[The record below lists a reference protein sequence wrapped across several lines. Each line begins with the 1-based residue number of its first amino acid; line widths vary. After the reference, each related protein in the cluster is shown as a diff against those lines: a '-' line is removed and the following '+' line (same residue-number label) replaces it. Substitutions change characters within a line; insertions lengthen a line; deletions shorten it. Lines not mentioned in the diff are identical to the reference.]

1 MKSKIGIIGFGNMG
15 SAIGQRLKLRYQIY
29 AFDKDRNKT
38 QNLSD
43 INVVDNVIAL
53 VNIAETVI
61 LAVKPQD
68 FDSVLRQIKGYVQD
82 KLIVSIAA
90 GIPTG
95 YIEKRL
101 NEAKVVR
108 VMPNLPS
115 KIGRGMS
122 CLSKGRLASGQD
134 LNFTEQLFK
143 NLGETISLSEDMMD
157 AATAIS
163 GSGPGYNYYLNE
175 GKTLEEI
182 KKYTED
188 SFIPSLT
195 ASAQKLGFSPEQ
207 AKILAVTTGIGSV
220 VFLEETKLSPAEA
233 KKQVA
238 SKGGTTEA
246 GLEVL
251 QKKGSLDEAT
261 LAAKKRAEELSK
273 KE

>member
-1 MKSKIGIIGFGNMG
+1 MKKKIGIIGFGNMG
-15 SAIGQRLKLRYQIY
+15 SAIGERLKEKYQIY

-43 INVVDNVIAL
+43 INIVDNVIAL

-68 FDSVLRQIKGYVQD
+68 VDSVLGQIKGYVQD

-108 VMPNLPS
+108 VMPNLPA
-115 KIGRGMS
+115 KIGAGIS
-122 CLSKGRLASGQD
+122 CLCRGRLAEEGD
-134 LNFTEQLFK
+134 LNFVEQLFK
-143 NLGETISLSEDMMD
+143 NLGETLIVNADMMN

-163 GSGPGYNYYLNE
+163 GSGPGFFYDMIE
-175 GKTLEEI
+175 GKTIKEI
-182 KKYTED
+182 KDFAISFATALTD
-188 SFIPSLT
+188 SAES
-195 ASAQKLGFSPEQ
+195 LGFTSKIARSI
-207 AKILAVTTGIGSV
+207 AKATTEGSIGY
-220 VFLEETKLSPAEA
+220 LEKTKLSPAEA
-233 KKQVA
+233 KKQVV

-246 GLEVL
+246 GLEIL
-251 QKKGSLDEAT
+251 RRGNSLEEAVK
-261 LAAKKRAEELSK
+261 AAKKRAEELSK